1 MENLTYKKIRT
12 GKYNILLQ
20 GEVIGFVIKSY
31 ALNKWYAYSN
41 DKEVSVDAQNR
52 NNAAYALL
60 GKLNFLCILLPCT
73 KVHSHGII
81 KE

>member
-20 GEVIGFVIKSY
+20 GVIIGFVLKSY
-31 ALNKWYAYSN
+31 ARNKWYAYSN
-41 DKEVSVDAQNR
+41 DKEVTAEAQNR

-60 GKLNFLCILLPCT
+60 GKLN
-73 KVHSHGII
+73 
-81 KE
+81 END